1 MGARNKDAIYRRI
14 LELRE
19 QINYHNYLYY
29 VLDSPEISDEAYDA
43 LFRELKELEEKH
55 PEFVTPDSP
64 TQRVGFKPLD
74 KFESVSHAVPMLS
87 LENAM
92 RETDLIEFKN
102 RITKLLGVDDVEYV
116 AEPKIDG
123 LAVELVYENGA
134 FVRGSTRGDG
144 YTGEDVTLNLKTIK
158 SIPLVLFGPP
168 EAPPVPS
175 RLDVRGEVYMDVD
188 DFENLN
194 KEREKNGEPPF
205 ANPRNAAAGSLR
217 QLDPNIT
224 ATRPLKIFCYG
235 VGLVEGHTFKTQW
248 EVLQT
253 LKKWGLRVNPHVKKC
268 SGIEE
273 VVRFCRDFQEIRH
286 TLPYGTDGVVVK
298 VNDLAQQSILG
309 EKTRAPRW
317 AIAYKFPAEEAV
329 TRLIDIEVQV
339 GRTGALTPVAILEPV
354 NVGGV
359 TVRRATLHNQ
369 DEIERKDIRIGDTV
383 IVKRAGDVI
392 PEVVRVV
399 KEKRKGTEKPF
410 KMVEKCPVCGSKVF
424 KLPDESI
431 FRCLNV
437 RCPAQIKG
445 SIVHFASKGAMDIDG
460 LGEKIVSLFV
470 DKGFLKDISD
480 IYRLKDRAEELEK
493 LEGFGKKSVSNL
505 LNAVEASKKPT
516 LARFLYALG
525 IRHVG
530 EHMAHILAEE
540 FGSLKRIMSASLDEL
555 MAINGIGEKV
565 AHSIYHYFRNP
576 ENLKLIEDLFQLG
589 IEVIEEKPVEQET
602 PLEGKT
608 FVFTGALSSMTRG
621 EASQKVK
628 ELGGRVSNSVSKKT
642 DFVVVG
648 ENPGS
653 KYEKAKKLGVTVL
666 SEEEFLRLLEQ
677 GRE

>member
-1 MGARNKDAIYRRI
+1 MPDRDAVLKRI
-14 LELRE
+14 KELRDK
-19 QINYHNYLYY
+19 INYHNYLYY
-29 VLDSPEISDEAYDA
+29 VLDNPEISDEAYDA
-43 LFRELKELEEKH
+43 LFRELKELEEKY

-64 TQRVGFKPLD
+64 TQRVGFKPLE
-74 KFESVSHAVPMLS
+74 KFETVTHAVPMLS

-92 RETDLIEFKN
+92 RESELLEFKN
-102 RITKLLGVDDVEYV
+102 RICKILGVDDVEYV

-123 LAVELVYENGA
+123 LAVELIYENGS

-144 YTGEDVTLNLKTIK
+144 YTGEDVTLNLKTIR
-158 SIPLVLFGPP
+158 SIPLALFSPP
-168 EAPPVPS
+168 EAPPIPS
-175 RLDVRGEVYMDVD
+175 RLDVRGEVYMDVR
-188 DFENLN
+188 DFEALN
-194 KEREKNGEPPF
+194 RQREKNGEPPF

-217 QLDPNIT
+217 QLDPNVT
-224 ATRPLKIFCYG
+224 ASRPLKIFCYG
-235 VGLVEGHTFKTQW
+235 VGLVEGYTFKSQW

-253 LKKWGLRVNPHVKKC
+253 LKKWGLRVNRQIRKC
-268 SGIEE
+268 SGIDE
-273 VVRFCRDFQEIRH
+273 VIEFCRSFQRIRS
-286 TLPYGTDGVVVK
+286 TLPYETDGVVVK
-298 VNDLAQQSILG
+298 VNDLELQRILG

-317 AIAYKFPAEEAV
+317 AIAYKFPAEEAT
-329 TRLIDIEVQV
+329 TRLLDIEVQV

-383 IVKRAGDVI
+383 VIKRAGEVI

-399 KEKRKGTEKPF
+399 KEKRKGAEKPF
-410 KMVEKCPVCGSKVF
+410 KMVEKCPVCGSKVY

-431 FRCLNV
+431 YRCLNV

-460 LGEKIVSLFV
+460 LGEKIVSLLV

-480 IYRLKDRAEELEK
+480 IYRLKERADELEQ

-505 LNAVEASKKPT
+505 LNAIEASKSPT
-516 LARFLYALG
+516 LPKFIYALG

-530 EHMAHILAEE
+530 EHMASLLAER
-540 FGSLKRIMSASLDEL
+540 FGSLKKIMSASLEEL
-555 MAINGIGEKV
+555 MAVPGIGEKV

-576 ENLKLIEDLFQLG
+576 ENLKLIDDLFELG
-589 IEVIEEKPVEQET
+589 VKVEEEKPENREK
-602 PLEGKT
+602 PLEGKS
-608 FVFTGALSSMTRG
+608 FVLTGALQSMTRSKAA
-621 EASQKVK
+621 EKIK
-628 ELGGRVSNSVSKKT
+628 ELGGRVSSSVSKNT

-653 KYEKAKKLGVTVL
+653 KYEKAKRLGIRILT
-666 SEEEFLRLLEQ
+666 EEEFLKLLEE
-677 GRE
+677 GRV

>member
-1 MGARNKDAIYRRI
+1 MEKREAYRRI
-14 LELRE
+14 QELRRL
-19 QINYHNYLYY
+19 INYHNYRYY

-43 LFRELKELEEKH
+43 LFRELKKLEEKY

-74 KFESVSHAVPMLS
+74 KFETVSHAVPMLS

-92 RETDLIEFKN
+92 KESELMAFKN
-102 RITKLLGVDDVEYV
+102 RISRLLGVDDVDYV

-123 LAVELVYENGA
+123 LAVELVYENGT
-134 FVRGSTRGDG
+134 FVRGATRGDG

-158 SIPLVLFGPP
+158 SVPLSLFGPP
-168 EAPPVPS
+168 EAPPIPS
-175 RLDVRGEVYMDVD
+175 RIDVRGEVYMEIR
-188 DFENLN
+188 DFETLN
-194 KEREKNGEPPF
+194 KQREANGEPPF

-217 QLDPNIT
+217 QLDPNVT
-224 ATRPLKIFCYG
+224 ASRPLKIFCYG
-235 VGLVEGHTFKTQW
+235 VGLVEGYNFQTQW
-248 EVLQT
+248 DVLQT
-253 LKKWGLRVNPHVKKC
+253 LKRWGLRINDRIKLCDNIV
-268 SGIEE
+268 E
-273 VVRFCRDFQEIRH
+273 VVEYCRNFQEIRG
-286 TLPYGTDGVVVK
+286 TLPYETDGVVVK
-298 VNDLAQQSILG
+298 VNDLEKQRILG

-339 GRTGALTPVAILEPV
+339 GRTGALTPVAVLEPV

-383 IVKRAGDVI
+383 VVKRAGDVI

-410 KMVEKCPVCGSKVF
+410 RMVERCPVCGSKVY
-424 KLPDESI
+424 KLPDEAI
-431 FRCLNV
+431 YRCLNV

-445 SIVHFASKGAMDIDG
+445 SIVHFASKGAMDIEG
-460 LGEKIVSLFV
+460 LGEKIVSMLV

-480 IYRLKDRAEELEK
+480 IYRLKEKAEDLER
-493 LEGFGKKSVSNL
+493 LEGFGRKSVSNL
-505 LNAVEASKKPT
+505 LHAIESSKQPS

-530 EHMAHILAEE
+530 EHMAHILAEH
-540 FGSLKRIMSASLDEL
+540 FGSLDKIMSASPEEL
-555 MAINGIGEKV
+555 TAIPGIGDKV

-576 ENLKLIEDLFQLG
+576 ENLKLIRDLFELG
-589 IEVIEEKPVEQET
+589 VRVIEEGASEREGV
-602 PLEGKT
+602 LDGKT
-608 FVFTGALSSMTRG
+608 FVFTGALKSMTRS
-621 EASQKVK
+621 EASRMVK
-628 ELGGRVSNSVSKKT
+628 ALGGKVASSVSRNT

-653 KYEKAKKLGVTVL
+653 KFEKAQKLGIRILT
-666 SEEEFLRLLEQ
+666 EDEFMQLVER
-677 GRE
+677 GRA

>member
-1 MGARNKDAIYRRI
+1 MTDKDAVSKRI
-14 LELRE
+14 QELRE

-43 LFRELKELEEKH
+43 LFRELKELEEKY
-55 PEFVTPDSP
+55 PEFITPDSP

-74 KFESVSHAVPMLS
+74 KFETVTHAVPMLS

-92 RETDLIEFKN
+92 KESELVEFKN
-102 RITKLLGVDDVEYV
+102 RICKLLGVDDVEYV

-123 LAVELVYENGA
+123 LAVELVYENGS

-144 YTGEDVTLNLKTIK
+144 YTGEDVTLNLKTIR
-158 SIPLVLFGPP
+158 SIPLTLFGPP
-168 EAPPVPS
+168 KAPPVPS
-175 RLDVRGEVYMDVD
+175 RIDVRGEVYMDIK
-188 DFENLN
+188 DFEILN

-253 LKKWGLRVNPHVKKC
+253 LKKWGLRVNHRIKRCNNIGEV
-268 SGIEE
+268 IE
-273 VVRFCRDFQEIRH
+273 FCRNFQEIRD
-286 TLPYGTDGVVVK
+286 TLPYETDGVVIK
-298 VNDLAQQSILG
+298 VDDLEKQRILG

-317 AIAYKFPAEEAV
+317 AIAYKFPSEEAM
-329 TRLIDIEVQV
+329 TRLLDIEVQV

-369 DEIERKDIRIGDTV
+369 DEIERKDIRIGDMV

-410 KMVEKCPVCGSKVF
+410 KMVERCPVCGSKVY

-470 DKGFLKDISD
+470 DKGFLRDITD
-480 IYRLKDRAEELEK
+480 IYRLKDKAEELEK

-505 LNAVEASKKPT
+505 LNAIENSKNPT
-516 LARFLYALG
+516 LPRFLYALG

-530 EHMAHILAEE
+530 EHMAHILAEN
-540 FGSLKRIMSASLDEL
+540 FGSLEKIKSASLEEL
-555 MAINGIGEKV
+555 TAIPGIGEKV

-576 ENLKLIEDLFQLG
+576 ENLKLIDDLFKLG
-589 IEVIEEKPVEQET
+589 VRVVEEPKEEER

-608 FVFTGALSSMTRG
+608 FVFTGALESMTRS
-621 EASQKVK
+621 ESSERVK
-628 ELGGRVSNSVSKKT
+628 ELGGKVSNSVSKNT

-653 KYEKAKKLGVTVL
+653 KYEKARKLGVRIL
-666 SEEEFLRLLEQ
+666 SEEEFVRLLEQ
-677 GRE
+677 GRV

>member
-1 MGARNKDAIYRRI
+1 MTDKDAVSKRI
-14 LELRE
+14 QELRE

-43 LFRELKELEEKH
+43 LFRELKELEEKY
-55 PEFVTPDSP
+55 PEFITPDSP

-74 KFESVSHAVPMLS
+74 KFETVTHAVPMLS

-92 RETDLIEFKN
+92 KESELVEFKN
-102 RITKLLGVDDVEYV
+102 RICKLLGVDDVEYV

-123 LAVELVYENGA
+123 LAVELVYENGS

-144 YTGEDVTLNLKTIK
+144 YTGEDVTLNLKTIR
-158 SIPLVLFGPP
+158 SIPLTLFGPP
-168 EAPPVPS
+168 KAPPVPS
-175 RLDVRGEVYMDVD
+175 RIDVRGEVYMDIK
-188 DFENLN
+188 DFEILN

-235 VGLVEGHTFKTQW
+235 VGLVQGHTFKTQW

-253 LKKWGLRVNPHVKKC
+253 LKKWGLRVNHRTKRCNNIGEV
-268 SGIEE
+268 IE
-273 VVRFCRDFQEIRH
+273 FCRNFQEIRD
-286 TLPYGTDGVVVK
+286 TLPYETDGVVVK
-298 VNDLAQQSILG
+298 VDDLEKQRILG

-317 AIAYKFPAEEAV
+317 AIAYKFPSEEAM
-329 TRLIDIEVQV
+329 TRLLDIEVQV

-369 DEIERKDIRIGDTV
+369 DEIERKDIRIGDMV

-410 KMVEKCPVCGSKVF
+410 KMVERCPVCGSKVY

-470 DKGFLKDISD
+470 DKGFLRDITD

-505 LNAVEASKKPT
+505 LNAIENSKNPT
-516 LARFLYALG
+516 LPRFLYALG

-530 EHMAHILAEE
+530 EHMAHILAEN
-540 FGSLKRIMSASLDEL
+540 FGSLEKIKSASLEEL
-555 MAINGIGEKV
+555 TAIPGIGEKV

-576 ENLKLIEDLFQLG
+576 ENLKLIDDLFKLG
-589 IEVIEEKPVEQET
+589 VRVVEEPKEEER

-608 FVFTGALSSMTRG
+608 FVFTGALESMTRS
-621 EASQKVK
+621 EASKKVK
-628 ELGGRVSNSVSKKT
+628 ELGGKVSSSVSKNT

-653 KYEKAKKLGVTVL
+653 KYEKARKLGVRIL
-666 SEEEFLRLLEQ
+666 SEEEFVRLLEQ
-677 GRE
+677 GRV

>member
-1 MGARNKDAIYRRI
+1 MTDKDAVSKRI
-14 LELRE
+14 QELRE

-43 LFRELKELEEKH
+43 LFRELKELEEKY
-55 PEFVTPDSP
+55 PEFITPDSP

-74 KFESVSHAVPMLS
+74 KFETVTHAVPMLS

-92 RETDLIEFKN
+92 KESELVEFKN
-102 RITKLLGVDDVEYV
+102 RICKLLGVDDVEYV

-123 LAVELVYENGA
+123 LAVELVYENGS

-144 YTGEDVTLNLKTIK
+144 YTGEDVTLNLKTIR
-158 SIPLVLFGPP
+158 SIPLTLFGPP
-168 EAPPVPS
+168 KAPPVPS
-175 RLDVRGEVYMDVD
+175 RIDVRGEVYMDIK
-188 DFENLN
+188 DFEILN

-235 VGLVEGHTFKTQW
+235 VGLVQGHTFKTQW

-253 LKKWGLRVNPHVKKC
+253 LKKWGLRVNHRIKRCNNIGEV
-268 SGIEE
+268 IE
-273 VVRFCRDFQEIRH
+273 FCRNFQEIRD
-286 TLPYGTDGVVVK
+286 TLPYETDGVVVK
-298 VNDLAQQSILG
+298 VDDLEKQRILG

-317 AIAYKFPAEEAV
+317 AIAYKFPAEEAM
-329 TRLIDIEVQV
+329 TRLLDIEVQV

-369 DEIERKDIRIGDTV
+369 DEIERKDIRIGDMV

-410 KMVEKCPVCGSKVF
+410 KMVERCPVCGSKVY

-470 DKGFLKDISD
+470 DKGFLRDITD
-480 IYRLKDRAEELEK
+480 IYRLKDKAEELEK

-505 LNAVEASKKPT
+505 LNAIENSKNPT
-516 LARFLYALG
+516 LPRFLYALG

-530 EHMAHILAEE
+530 EHMAHILAEN
-540 FGSLKRIMSASLDEL
+540 FGSLEKIKSASLEEL
-555 MAINGIGEKV
+555 TAIPGIGEKV

-576 ENLKLIEDLFQLG
+576 ENLKLIDDLFKLG
-589 IEVIEEKPVEQET
+589 VRVVEEPKEEER

-608 FVFTGALSSMTRG
+608 FVFTGALESMTRS
-621 EASQKVK
+621 ESSERVK
-628 ELGGRVSNSVSKKT
+628 ELGGKVSNSVSKNT

-653 KYEKAKKLGVTVL
+653 KYEKARKLGVRIL
-666 SEEEFLRLLEQ
+666 SEEEFVRLLEQ
-677 GRE
+677 GRV